1 MRKTGSKRR
10 KRRKKKKREK
20 LYQAR
25 TELQESAA
33 QFLKVFIWVAG
44 GPKRR

>member
-10 KRRKKKKREK
+10 KRRKKREK

-44 GPKRR
+44 VPKRR